1 MTKEEI
7 KKVVTEA
14 IVEALTIEV
23 TYEKHR
29 DEKTGQPLA
38 TPELKK
44 EKEYLPIWWMRYLPH
59 YEASNRGLQENQDK
73 QANTILQLTNDIK
86 DLKQGMSVIG
96 EIMLQTEKSLKVITG
111 EAVRLKEIDNKDI
124 KEIESNDL

>member
-7 KKVVTEA
+7 KKAVTEA
-14 IVEALTIEV
+14 IVEALTIDV

-59 YEASNRGLQENQDK
+59 YEASNRGIQETQDK
-73 QANTILQLTNDIK
+73 QSNKILELTNDIK
-86 DLKQGMSVIG
+86 ELKQGMSVIG
-96 EIMLQTEKSLKVITG
+96 EIMLQTEKSLKAISG
-111 EAVRLKEIDNKDI
+111 EAVRLKEIGNKEPI
-124 KEIESNDL
+124 KIESKDS